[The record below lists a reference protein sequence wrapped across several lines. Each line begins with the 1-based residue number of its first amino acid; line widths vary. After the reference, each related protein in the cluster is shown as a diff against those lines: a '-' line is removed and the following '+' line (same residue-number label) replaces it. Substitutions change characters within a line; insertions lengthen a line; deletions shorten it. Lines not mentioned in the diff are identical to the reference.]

1 ESVHPVIVPRMRR
14 RAKSQRRAVEPRA
27 TRHRYGTIVETT
39 LCRCRRTMGDRW
51 EHYEHDADVGVRG
64 IGSTLARAFEQA
76 GLALTAVVTDPEAVR
91 CEQSVDITCEAP
103 DAELLFAEWLNA
115 LVYEMA
121 VRRLLFGR
129 FEVRVDA
136 SGGDG
141 ELRLTAQA
149 WGEPTSPARHAPAAE
164 IKAATYT
171 TLRVAQLPGNGWL
184 AQTVVDV

>member
-1 ESVHPVIVPRMRR
+1 
-14 RAKSQRRAVEPRA
+14 
-27 TRHRYGTIVETT
+27 
-39 LCRCRRTMGDRW
+39 MGDRW